1 MEQVFFDIYQKAKKD
16 EISKEEALFIL
27 KAEDKYI
34 PLIVYLAS
42 KLKDEFF
49 DSTKFEFCSII
60 NAKSGA
66 CSEDCKFCAQSKFY
80 KTPINIY
87 KLVDKEELVEGA
99 LRGVE
104 FGANRYCMVLSARAA
119 SDEEVEKLCE
129 AVREIKAQNIPINVC
144 VSAGTIGLE
153 SLLKLKEAGVTRIN
167 HNLETS
173 ENYFPNIVSTHT
185 WRERLE
191 TIKNVQK
198 AGLSTCSGA
207 IFGLGETDE
216 DRVDLAFVYKELG
229 VDSIPLNFLM
239 PIPNTPLENNKPLRA
254 LDALKIIAMFRFTN
268 KSAELRLCGGREQT
282 LGDFHGMAAFM
293 TNALMAGGYLTRAG
307 RDIKKDYKM
316 LEDMNLE
323 RLTSEEVCK

>member
-1 MEQVFFDIYQKAKKD
+1 MENLFFDIYQKAKKG
-16 EISKEEALFIL
+16 EITKEEALFIL

-42 KLKDEFF
+42 KLKGEFF
-49 DSTKFEFCSII
+49 DAKSFEFCSII

-99 LRGVE
+99 MRGVE
-104 FGANRYCMVLSARAA
+104 FGANRYCMVLSAKAA
-119 SDEEVEKLCE
+119 SDEEVDKLCE
-129 AVREIKAQNIPINVC
+129 AVKDIKDQNIHINVC
-144 VSAGTIGLE
+144 VSAGTLSFE
-153 SLLKLKEAGVTRIN
+153 NLTKLKQAGVTRIN

-173 ENYFPNIVSTHT
+173 ENYFPNIVSTHS
-185 WRERLE
+185 WKERVQ

-207 IFGLGETDE
+207 IFGLGESDE
-216 DRVDLAFVYKELG
+216 DRVDLAFVYKSLEI
-229 VDSIPLNFLM
+229 DSIPLNFLM
-239 PIPNTPLENNKPLRA
+239 PIPNTPLEDKNPVGA
-254 LDALKIIAMFRFTN
+254 LEALKIIAMFRFTN

-316 LEDMNLE
+316 LKDMNLE
-323 RLTSEEVCK
+323 RLISQETCI

>member
-1 MEQVFFDIYQKAKKD
+1 MENMFFDIYDKAKMGL
-16 EISKEEALFIL
+16 ISKEEALFIL

-42 KLKDEFF
+42 KLKEEFF
-49 DSTKFEFCSII
+49 DTSKFEFCSII

-104 FGANRYCMVLSARAA
+104 FGANRYCMVLSTKAA
-119 SDEEVEKLCE
+119 SEEEINRLCE
-129 AVREIKAQNIPINVC
+129 AVNEIKAQNIPINVC
-144 VSAGTIGLE
+144 VSAGTISYE
-153 SLLKLKEAGVTRIN
+153 SLVKLKEAGVSRIN

-173 ENYFPNIVSTHT
+173 EDYFKNIVSTHT
-185 WRERLE
+185 WHERLE
-191 TIKNVQK
+191 TIRNVQK

-207 IFGLGETDE
+207 IFGLGESDE
-216 DRVDLAFVYKELG
+216 DRVSLAFVYKEHEI
-229 VDSIPLNFLM
+229 DSIPLNFLM
-239 PIPNTPLENNKPLRA
+239 PIPNTPLEHNKPRRA
-254 LDALKIIAMFRFTN
+254 LDAIKIIAMFRFTN
-268 KSAELRLCGGREQT
+268 PKAELRLCGGREQT

-293 TNALMAGGYLTRAG
+293 ANALMAGGYLTRAG

-316 LEDMNLE
+316 LEDMSLE
-323 RLTSEEVCK
+323 KLKTEEVCR